1 MRIVFLGTPEF
12 AVASLDALV
21 KQGYDVVGV
30 VTMPDK
36 PANRGHRITYSAVKQ
51 YALDNNLR
59 LLQPANLKDKAFL
72 EELKSLEA
80 DLQIV
85 VAFRMLPK
93 VVYSMPKLGTFNL
106 HGSLLP
112 KYRGAAPIHWAVING
127 ETQTGLTTFLLNDKI
142 DEGEIIFQEK
152 IDIHEEDTTG
162 ELHDR
167 MMIEG
172 GKLVVKTVL
181 VIESGNFSTISQQ
194 KTLVEPSL
202 APKIFKETTFISWDK
217 KGKEIENFVRGMSP
231 FPCATTVFCDKN
243 INFELFLKV
252 YKVKFNPF
260 SHKKNIG
267 EIEINTR
274 LGFRVYCLDGFVE
287 ILDLQQSGKKRMKVD
302 EFLRGTRLEGNFMI
316 KK

>member
-21 KQGYDVVGV
+21 KQRYNIVGV

-59 LLQPANLKDKAFL
+59 LLQPTNLKDKTFL

-93 VVYSMPKLGTFNL
+93 EVYAMPKMGTFNL
-106 HGSLLP
+106 HASLLP

-142 DEGEIIFQEK
+142 DEGEIIFQEN
-152 IDIHEEDTTG
+152 IEIFENETTG

-167 MMIEG
+167 MMVEG
-172 GKLVVKTVL
+172 GKLVVRTVDA
-181 VIESGNFSTISQQ
+181 IEKGKISTISQH
-194 KTLVEPSL
+194 KTLVQPSL
-202 APKIFKETTFISWDK
+202 APKIFKETTLIPWDK
-217 KGKEIENFVRGMSP
+217 KGKEIENFVRGMCP
-231 FPCATTVFCDKN
+231 FPCATTVFCDGN
-243 INFELFLKV
+243 SNLEHFLKV
-252 YKVKFNPF
+252 YKVKFHLF

-302 EFLRGTRLEGNFMI
+302 EFLRGTRLEGDFMI

>member
-21 KQGYDVVGV
+21 KQGYNVVGV

-59 LLQPANLKDKAFL
+59 LLQPANLKDKTFL

-93 VVYSMPKLGTFNL
+93 EVYAMPKMGTFNL
-106 HGSLLP
+106 HASLLP

-142 DEGEIIFQEK
+142 DEGEIIFQEN
-152 IDIHEEDTTG
+152 IEIFENETTG

-172 GKLVVKTVL
+172 GKLVVRTVDA
-181 VIESGNFSTISQQ
+181 IEKGNISTISQH
-194 KTLVEPSL
+194 KTLVQPSL
-202 APKIFKETTFISWDK
+202 APKIYKETTLIPWDK
-217 KGKEIENFVRGMSP
+217 KGKEIENFVRGMCP
-231 FPCATTVFCDKN
+231 FPCATTVFCDGN
-243 INFELFLKV
+243 SNLEHFLKV

-274 LGFRVYCLDGFVE
+274 LGFRVYCFDGFVE

-302 EFLRGTRLEGNFMI
+302 EFLRGTRLEGDFMI

>member
-21 KQGYDVVGV
+21 KQGYNVVGV

-59 LLQPANLKDKAFL
+59 LLQPANLKDKTFL

-93 VVYSMPKLGTFNL
+93 EVYAMPKMGTFNL
-106 HGSLLP
+106 HASLLP

-152 IDIHEEDTTG
+152 IDILEEETTG

-172 GKLVVKTVL
+172 GKLVVKTVKA
-181 VIESGNFSTISQQ
+181 IESGNFSTISQQ
-194 KTLVEPSL
+194 KTFVQPSL
-202 APKIFKETTFISWDK
+202 APKIFKETTLIPWDK
-217 KGKEIENFVRGMSP
+217 KGKEIENFVRGMCP
-231 FPCATTVFCDKN
+231 FPCATIIFCDGN
-243 INFELFLKV
+243 SNLEHFLKV

-302 EFLRGTRLEGNFMI
+302 EFLRGTRLEGDFMI

>member
-21 KQGYDVVGV
+21 KQGYNVVGV

-59 LLQPANLKDKAFL
+59 LLQPANLKDKTFL

-93 VVYSMPKLGTFNL
+93 EVYAMPKMGTFNL
-106 HGSLLP
+106 HASLLP

-142 DEGEIIFQEK
+142 DEGEIIFQEN
-152 IDIHEEDTTG
+152 IEIFENETTG

-172 GKLVVKTVL
+172 GKLVVRTVDA
-181 VIESGNFSTISQQ
+181 IEKGNISTISQH
-194 KTLVEPSL
+194 KTLVQPSL
-202 APKIFKETTFISWDK
+202 APKIYKETTLIPWYK
-217 KGKEIENFVRGMSP
+217 KGKEIENFVRGMCP
-231 FPCATTVFCDKN
+231 FPCATTVFCDGN
-243 INFELFLKV
+243 SNLEHFLKV

-302 EFLRGTRLEGNFMI
+302 EFLRGTRLEGDFMI

>member
-21 KQGYDVVGV
+21 KQGYNVVGV

-59 LLQPANLKDKAFL
+59 LLQPANLKDNAFL

-93 VVYSMPKLGTFNL
+93 VVYAMPKLGTFNL

-152 IDIHEEDTTG
+152 IDILEEETTG

-172 GKLVVKTVL
+172 GKLVVKTVKA
-181 VIESGNFSTISQQ
+181 IESGNFSTISQQ
-194 KTLVEPSL
+194 KTFVEPSL
-202 APKIFKETTFISWDK
+202 APKIFKETTLIPWDK

-231 FPCATTVFCDKN
+231 FPCATTVFYDKN
-243 INFELFLKV
+243 SNFELFLKV

>member
-21 KQGYDVVGV
+21 KQEYNVVGV

-59 LLQPANLKDKAFL
+59 LLQPANLKDKTFL

-93 VVYSMPKLGTFNL
+93 EVYAMPKMGTFNL
-106 HGSLLP
+106 HASLLP

-142 DEGEIIFQEK
+142 DEGEIIFQKNIE
-152 IDIHEEDTTG
+152 IFENETTG

-172 GKLVVKTVL
+172 GKLVVRTVDA
-181 VIESGNFSTISQQ
+181 IEKGNISTISQH
-194 KTLVEPSL
+194 KTLVQPSL
-202 APKIFKETTFISWDK
+202 APKIFKETTLIPWDK
-217 KGKEIENFVRGMSP
+217 KGKEIENFVRGMCP
-231 FPCATTVFCDKN
+231 FPCATTVFCDGN
-243 INFELFLKV
+243 SNLEHFLKV

-302 EFLRGTRLEGNFMI
+302 EFLRGTRLEGDFMI

>member
-12 AVASLDALV
+12 AVASLDALI
-21 KQGYDVVGV
+21 KHGYNVVGV

-36 PANRGHRITYSAVKQ
+36 PANRGHKITYSAVKQ
-51 YALDNNLR
+51 YALDNNLN
-59 LLQPANLKDKAFL
+59 LLQPTNLKDKTFL
-72 EELKSLEA
+72 EELKSLDA

-93 VVYSMPKLGTFNL
+93 EVYAMPKMGTFNL
-106 HGSLLP
+106 HASLLP

-142 DEGEIIFQEK
+142 DEGEIIFQKNIE
-152 IDIHEEDTTG
+152 IFEEETTG

-172 GKLVVKTVL
+172 GKLVVRTVDA
-181 VIESGNFSTISQQ
+181 IEKGNFSAISQQ
-194 KTLVEPSL
+194 KTLVQPSL
-202 APKIFKETTFISWDK
+202 APKIFKETTLIPWGK
-217 KGKEIENFVRGMSP
+217 KGKEIENFVRGMCP
-231 FPCATTVFCDKN
+231 FPCATTVFCDGN
-243 INFELFLKV
+243 SNLEHFLKV
-252 YKVKFNPF
+252 YKVKFHLF

-302 EFLRGTRLEGNFMI
+302 EFLRGTRLEGDFMI

>member
-21 KQGYDVVGV
+21 KQGYDIVGV

-59 LLQPANLKDKAFL
+59 LLQPANLKDEAFL

-93 VVYSMPKLGTFNL
+93 VVYAMPELGTFNL

-152 IDIHEEDTTG
+152 IDIFEEETTG
-162 ELHDR
+162 ELRDR

-172 GKLVVKTVL
+172 GKLVVKTVKA
-181 VIESGNFSTISQQ
+181 IESGDFTTVSQ
-194 KTLVEPSL
+194 KNTDVEPTL
-202 APKIFKETTFISWDK
+202 APKIFKETTLIPWDK
-217 KGKEIENFVRGMSP
+217 KGKEIENFVRGMCP
-231 FPCATTVFCDKN
+231 FPCATTVFFDKN
-243 INFELFLKV
+243 SNSEHFLKI

-260 SHKKNIG
+260 SHKFNIG
-267 EIEINTR
+267 KIDINTR
-274 LGFRVYCLDGFVE
+274 HGFRVFCSDGFVE
-287 ILDLQQSGKKRMKVD
+287 ILDLQQSGKKRMKVED
-302 EFLRGTRLEGNFMI
+302 FLNGTRLEGDFMI

>member
-21 KQGYDVVGV
+21 KQGYNVVGV

-59 LLQPANLKDKAFL
+59 LLQPANLKDKTFL

-93 VVYSMPKLGTFNL
+93 EVYAMPKMGTFNL
-106 HGSLLP
+106 HASLLP

-152 IDIHEEDTTG
+152 IDILEEETTG

-172 GKLVVKTVL
+172 GKLVVKTVKA
-181 VIESGNFSTISQQ
+181 IESGNFSTISQQ
-194 KTLVEPSL
+194 KT
-202 APKIFKETTFISWDK
+202 F
-217 KGKEIENFVRGMSP
+217 
-231 FPCATTVFCDKN
+231 
-243 INFELFLKV
+243 
-252 YKVKFNPF
+252 
-260 SHKKNIG
+260 
-267 EIEINTR
+267 
-274 LGFRVYCLDGFVE
+274 
-287 ILDLQQSGKKRMKVD
+287 
-302 EFLRGTRLEGNFMI
+302 
-316 KK
+316 